1 VKMITLRVK
10 ETATGGQINSPRDVY
25 ESIKEIGQADQ
36 ETFWVIGY
44 NEIHKEVFRKCL
56 FMGGINHTTVDPK
69 IVFKRLLLYGAS
81 SWIALHN
88 HPSGKAY
95 PSTDDLVITEN
106 LRKGSEILGLK
117 MLDHLIIGDNTFY
130 SFAEHFWNRNGHL
143 NYEKPAKHRIR
154 PRGLKPI
161 SK

>member
-1 VKMITLRVK
+1 MKMVTLRVK
-10 ETATGGQINSPRDVY
+10 EAVTGRQINCSRDVY

-44 NEIHKEVFRKCL
+44 NHINKEIFRKCL
-56 FMGGINHTTVDPK
+56 FMGGINHTTIDLR
-69 IVFKRLLLYGAS
+69 IIFKRLLLCGAS

-88 HPSGKAY
+88 HPSGERY
-95 PSTDDLVITEN
+95 PSIDDFVITKK

-130 SFAEHFWNRNGHL
+130 SFAEHFWNRPGHL
-143 NYEKPAKHRIR
+143 NYEKPARHRNKAKR
-154 PRGLKPI
+154 AKAN
-161 SK
+161 K